1 MSDSLRPHG
10 LKPTRLFSP
19 LNSPGK
25 NTRVGSYSLSQ
36 GTFPTQTPNPDLLH
50 CRRILS
56 WQENIRPLH
65 KLGSSFPTPP
75 SLTLVTTPITVQSQ
89 QTCFC
94 FLNIYDYFLH
104 DCMSSFFH
112 VFRTY
117 WFIRVRRSTGAGVV
131 KVVKSEM
138 DSPSWRLKPSWNVFI
153 ILYTFFFSFFL
164 EYLPL
169 FFNAWKI
176 HIHILRFRSKIPLL
190 EIFLHYFSLRKII
203 LS

>member
-1 MSDSLRPHG
+1 MDWSPPDSSVHWILQARIQEWVAIPFLRVPSRPRHR
-10 LKPTRLFSP
+10 TRISCIAGGFWA
-19 LNSPGK
+19 GRK
-25 NTRVGSYSLSQ
+25 TY
-36 GTFPTQTPNPDLLH
+36 
-50 CRRILS
+50 
-56 WQENIRPLH
+56 RPLH